1 MLQDPAGTCDGS
13 REERPVGGRG
23 DTAQRPAAVGW
34 SLSCALCLVSD
45 AHFWGVSWMGLF
57 RASLLPDGRGEEA
70 VGVWEEHGPPPR
82 LSSGR
87 GSWRGNGYA
96 ILKGE
101 GFQEMRRPRP
111 GGVARRRTLGLFPPS
126 KGNGLQPALPQGLRG
141 NSARFLSPLLLYP
154 ILDSVLVGQ
163 RQAGRAAPTHTR
175 AAFPTTQIHFHAYS
189 PFSTCSSPL
198 QRGCSQC
205 LPKSSCGLL
214 RPVSNCMSF
223 SRLGQGAHY

>member
-1 MLQDPAGTCDGS
+1 M
-13 REERPVGGRG
+13 GGRG

-101 GFQEMRRPRP
+101 GFQERRRPRP

-141 NSARFLSPLLLYP
+141 NSARFLSPTP
-154 ILDSVLVGQ
+154 VVPDPRFCPCGAK
-163 RQAGRAAPTHTR
+163 AGR
-175 AAFPTTQIHFHAYS
+175 QGSSHAH
-189 PFSTCSSPL
+189 TCSFPHHTDS
-198 QRGCSQC
+198 
-205 LPKSSCGLL
+205 LPRLL
-214 RPVSNCMSF
+214 SLLHLF
-223 SRLGQGAHY
+223 